1 MCMAVQELGE
11 VSGKHLLPG
20 FGEEEDDHEETIAS
34 TVQEITGLFK
44 ECERRLK
51 EIHNAEN
58 DGSGDEVCCRGE
70 GTPRKKGW
78 PGVVPDPRFTCRQY
92 SHVVTAGCSQ
102 EH

>member
-20 FGEEEDDHEETIAS
+20 FGEEEDDHEETIAC

-58 DGSGDEVCCRGE
+58 DGSGDEVCLPCREGE
-70 GTPRKKGW
+70 SPNRVWGFAK
-78 PGVVPDPRFTCRQY
+78 PRFTCRPY